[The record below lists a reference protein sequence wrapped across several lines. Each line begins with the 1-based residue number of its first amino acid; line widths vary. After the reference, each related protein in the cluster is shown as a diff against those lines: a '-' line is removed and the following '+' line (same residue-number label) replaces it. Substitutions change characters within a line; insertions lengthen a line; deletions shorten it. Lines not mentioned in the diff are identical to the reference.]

1 MTVLPRFQSLLTD
14 LRQYPQKVRQQSVAQ
29 TLWQLA
35 GTLVGIVLLYQ
46 VWLFLWVCWYSL
58 FNPWG
63 SAMMS
68 QQKAILSRQD
78 PPVPIRH
85 EWVSYDQI
93 SDNLKKAV
101 IASEDANFVSHSGI
115 EWDAIEQAWRYN
127 TAQSEKGKNKIRGGS
142 TISQQ
147 LAKNLFLSNDRSY
160 IRKGQELIITV
171 MLETVMSKARI
182 LELYLNLAEWGT
194 GIFGAQ
200 AASQH
205 YYKTNAGKLSKRQSA
220 QLAVLLPNPRAYGT
234 NIGSRYVQSRTR
246 TILARMK
253 SAQIPDTP

>member
-1 MTVLPRFQSLLTD
+1 MSALPWLQSLLAG
-14 LRQYPQKVRQQSVAQ
+14 LRQYPQTVRQQSVAR
-29 TLWQLA
+29 TLLQLA
-35 GTLVGIVLLYQ
+35 GTLLGLVLLYQ
-46 VWLFLWVCWYSL
+46 LWLFLWVCWYSI
-58 FNPWG
+58 FNPWS
-63 SAMMS
+63 SAIMN
-68 QQKAILSRQD
+68 QQQAILARQN

-85 EWVSYDQI
+85 EWVDYAQI
-93 SDNLKKAV
+93 SSNLKKAV
-101 IASEDANFVSHSGI
+101 IASEDANFVAHQGI
-115 EWDAIEQAWRYN
+115 EWDAIRQAWRYN
-127 TAQSEKGKNKIRGGS
+127 TAQSDKGRNKIRGGS

-160 IRKGQELIITV
+160 LRKGQELIITF
-171 MLETVMSKARI
+171 MLETVMSKERI

-205 YYKTNAGKLSKRQSA
+205 YYKTNANKLSQKQAA
-220 QLAVLLPNPRAYGT
+220 QLAVLLPNPRVYGA

-246 TILARMK
+246 TIQARMK

>member
-1 MTVLPRFQSLLTD
+1 MTALPLLQSLLTR
-14 LRQYPQKVRQQSVAQ
+14 LRQYPQKIRQQSLAS
-29 TLWQLA
+29 TLCQLA
-35 GTLVGIVLLYQ
+35 VAAAGLIMLYQ
-46 VWLFLWVCWYSL
+46 VWLFLWVCWYSI

-63 SAMMS
+63 SAIMS
-68 QQKAILSRQD
+68 QQASILSQRN
-78 PPVPIRH
+78 PPVAIRY

-101 IASEDANFVSHSGI
+101 IASEDANFVSHGGI

-127 TAQSEKGKNKIRGGS
+127 TAQSKKGRNKIRGGS

-160 IRKGQELIITV
+160 IRKGQELIITF
-171 MLETVMSKARI
+171 MLETVMSKERI

-205 YYKTNAGKLSKRQSA
+205 YYKTDASKLSQKQAA
-220 QLAVLLPNPRAYGT
+220 QLAVLLPNPRVYGA

-246 TILARMK
+246 TIQARMK
-253 SAQIPDTP
+253 SAKIPETQ

>member
-1 MTVLPRFQSLLTD
+1 MAAPLLLQSLLAN
-14 LRQYPQKVRQQSVAQ
+14 LRQYPQKIRQQSIAR

-35 GTLVGIVLLYQ
+35 GTLASLVLLYQ
-46 VWLFLWVCWYSL
+46 AWLFLWVCWYSL
-58 FNPWG
+58 FNPSS
-63 SAMMS
+63 SAMMN
-68 QQKAILSRQD
+68 QQKAILAKKN
-78 PPVPIRH
+78 PPVAIRY
-85 EWVSYDQI
+85 EWVNYDQI
-93 SDNLKKAV
+93 SNNLKKAV
-101 IASEDANFVSHSGI
+101 IASEDANFVSHGGI

-127 TAQSEKGKNKIRGGS
+127 TAQSEKGRTKIRGGS

-160 IRKGQELIITV
+160 IRKGQELIITF
-171 MLETVMSKARI
+171 MLETVMSKERI

-205 YYKTNAGKLSKRQSA
+205 YYKTNAGKLSQKQAA
-220 QLAVLLPNPRAYGT
+220 QLAVLLPNPRVYGA

-246 TILARMK
+246 TIQARMK
-253 SAQIPDTP
+253 SAQIPETP